1 MKEYN
6 IIVNVIDD
14 LPSQTLKFVRLN
26 LEDNLLKICQELEKK
41 EVIGNSW
48 LFSKKYSENNDTG
61 YGFAEI
67 AFNQEEFFL
76 LNEIIEKN
84 NYGCTITF
92 DEIKRARSRAFE
104 MKNHEFTAIGSEGY
118 RKSFIK
124 ILL

>member
-1 MKEYN
+1 MYN

-26 LEDNLLKICQELEKK
+26 LEDNLLKIRQELEKK

-67 AFNQEEFFL
+67 AFNQKEFFL
-76 LNEIIEKN
+76 LNEIIEEN
-84 NYGCTITF
+84 SNT
-92 DEIKRARSRAFE
+92 
-104 MKNHEFTAIGSEGY
+104 
-118 RKSFIK
+118 
-124 ILL
+124 L